1 MEGATACGEVS
12 VKHKAVLV
20 TIAVMTLCA
29 ALSAQSVSLGSPA
42 AAGKD
47 KGEQGRN
54 LTGQVRGPGDAPLPE
69 AIVYLK
75 NTKTLAVKSF
85 IAEKDGGYRFHGL
98 SPNVDYEIYAEYQ
111 GQKSGLKTLSSFD
124 NRANV
129 TLNLHINAK

>member
-1 MEGATACGEVS
+1 
-12 VKHKAVLV
+12 VKHKAVLIA
-20 TIAVMTLCA
+20 IAVLLCA
-29 ALSAQSVSLGSPA
+29 GLSAQNVSLGSPA

-54 LTGQVRGPGDAPLPE
+54 LTGQVLGQGDAPLPE

-111 GQKSGLKTLSSFD
+111 GQKSSLKTLSSFD

-129 TLNLHINAK
+129 TLNLHISAK

>member
-1 MEGATACGEVS
+1 MKRRILLFPMVI
-12 VKHKAVLV
+12 LV
-20 TIAVMTLCA
+20 MFGTLP
-29 ALSAQSVSLGSPA
+29 AQSVSLGSPG
-42 AAGKD
+42 AGKD
-47 KGEQGRN
+47 KNQEQGRN
-54 LTGQVRGPGDAPLPE
+54 LTGQVLGQGDAPLPE

-129 TLNLHINAK
+129 TLNLHINPK

>member
-1 MEGATACGEVS
+1 MKRKTLLF
-12 VKHKAVLV
+12 AVVIL
-20 TIAVMTLCA
+20 
-29 ALSAQSVSLGSPA
+29 ALSGVLAAQSVDLGNPVAS
-42 AAGKD
+42 KD
-47 KGEQGRN
+47 KDQGRN
-54 LTGQVRGPGDAPLPE
+54 LTGQVLGQGDAPLPE

-111 GQKSGLKTLSSFD
+111 GQKSSLKTLSSFD

-129 TLNLHINAK
+129 TLNLHISPK

>member
-1 MEGATACGEVS
+1 MKRKALLLTM
-12 VKHKAVLV
+12 AVL
-20 TIAVMTLCA
+20 
-29 ALSAQSVSLGSPA
+29 ALGGVLAAQSVSLGNPVSS
-42 AAGKD
+42 KD
-47 KGEQGRN
+47 KDQGRN
-54 LTGQVRGPGDAPLPE
+54 LTGQVLGQGDAPLPE

-111 GQKSGLKTLSSFD
+111 GQKSSLKTLSSFD

-129 TLNLHINAK
+129 TLNLHVSSK

>member
-1 MEGATACGEVS
+1 MKRKALLLTM
-12 VKHKAVLV
+12 AVL
-20 TIAVMTLCA
+20 
-29 ALSAQSVSLGSPA
+29 ALGGVLAAQSVSLGNPVSS
-42 AAGKD
+42 KD
-47 KGEQGRN
+47 KDQGRN
-54 LTGQVRGPGDAPLPE
+54 LTGQVLGQGDAPLPE

-111 GQKSGLKTLSSFD
+111 GQKSSLKTLSSFD

-129 TLNLHINAK
+129 TLNLHISSK

>member
-1 MEGATACGEVS
+1 
-12 VKHKAVLV
+12 VKRKVLLS
-20 TIAVMTLCA
+20 TLVLISSCA
-29 ALSAQSVSLGSPA
+29 ILAAQSVSLGGSA
-42 AAGKD
+42 VGKD
-47 KGEQGRN
+47 KNEAQGKN
-54 LTGQVRGPGDAPLPE
+54 LTGQVLGQGDAPLPD

-111 GQKSGLKTLSSFD
+111 GQKSSLKTLSSFD

-129 TLNLHINAK
+129 TLNLHINPK

>member
-1 MEGATACGEVS
+1 M
-12 VKHKAVLV
+12 
-20 TIAVMTLCA
+20 LCA
-29 ALSAQSVSLGSPA
+29 GLSAQNVSLGSPA

-54 LTGQVRGPGDAPLPE
+54 LTGQVLGQGDAPLPE

-111 GQKSGLKTLSSFD
+111 GQKSSLKTLSSFD

-129 TLNLHINAK
+129 TLNLHISAK